1 MLKKTE
7 LSILKTY
14 QKNNPPF
21 YYKTNNN
28 NIILK
33 KNNLKNLHAI

>member
-1 MLKKTE
+1 MLKKSE